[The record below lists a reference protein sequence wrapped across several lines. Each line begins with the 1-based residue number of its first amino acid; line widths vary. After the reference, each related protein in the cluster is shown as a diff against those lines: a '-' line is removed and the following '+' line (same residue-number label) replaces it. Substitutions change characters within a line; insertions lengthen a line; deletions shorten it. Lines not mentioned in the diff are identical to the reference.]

1 MYESG
6 NISIEEFNLL
16 WVFELCV
23 AHTRHIDN
31 SIDTL
36 NYKMYGV
43 YVQCSMLHLFIIV
56 CTPFRYLYC
65 SMYFV
70 YFTLYTKIYLNIIIF
85 MYKAHPE
92 R

>member
-43 YVQCSMLHLFIIV
+43 CSMFHASSIYNCMYTFSISVLFNV
-56 CTPFRYLYC
+56 L
-65 SMYFV
+65 V
-70 YFTLYTKIYLNIIIF
+70 YFTLYKDISKYHYI
-85 MYKAHPE
+85 HV
-92 R
+92 